1 MLYSTDKTKQI
12 VKKDVA
18 FLQAGITDNLELV
31 NMRYQENANGNAFVE
46 FKFEKEGKTMT
57 HTEWAPRRGE
67 NMTDEAY
74 SKKCTNQ
81 LARFEQI
88 LKCFYP
94 DQELSFNGESFAQL
108 ANWAI
113 TMYNSSPNKSMKLRV
128 KIIYNDNGYTSLP
141 QYAVYTFIEP
151 MSVVEAGNSMIVELG
166 IDNFTKVTPD
176 KETKNSNPLESAEDP
191 DALPF

>member
-18 FLQAGITDNLELV
+18 FLQAGIIDNAELT
-31 NMRYQENANGNAFVE
+31 NIRYQENPNGNAFVE
-46 FKFEKEGKTMT
+46 FKFEKDGKTMT

-94 DQELSFNGESFAQL
+94 GQDLSFNGENFAQL
-108 ANWAI
+108 ANWVI
-113 TMYNSSPNKSMKLRV
+113 TMYNNSAVKNTKLRIKV
-128 KIIYNDNGYTSLP
+128 VYNDNGYTSLP

-176 KETKNSNPLESAEDP
+176 KETKNGNPLESQD
-191 DALPF
+191 DSNDLPF